1 MKVILLICG
10 LFFSIASWA
19 LNIDNA
25 DIKAAIE
32 DTRYDPYEIPQERK
46 YLQNLEYN
54 EPPTEGQLR
63 AFYILHA
70 LDVITTYEGLKS
82 DPNVREMNF
91 LFYNNDRPS
100 LGELLLFKSIVLPV
114 IANNVNSEVMQTS
127 NIMIAYAII
136 NNYEIYN

>member
-1 MKVILLICG
+1 MKVILLICV
-10 LFFSIASWA
+10 LFFSTTSWT
-19 LNIDNA
+19 NIDHI

-32 DTRYDPYEIPQERK
+32 DTRYDPYEIPEDRK
-46 YLQNLEYN
+46 YLQNLEYD
-54 EPPTEGQLR
+54 EPPTKGQLR

-82 DPNVREMNF
+82 DPNVKEMNF
-91 LFYNNDRPS
+91 LFYKNDRPS
-100 LGELLLFKSIVLPV
+100 LGELLVFKSMVLPI

-127 NIMIAYAII
+127 NIMVAYAII

>member
-10 LFFSIASWA
+10 LFFSTASWA

>member
-10 LFFSIASWA
+10 LFVSTASCA
-19 LNIDNA
+19 LNLDL
-25 DIKAAIE
+25 KAVIE
-32 DTRYDPYEIPQERK
+32 DTRYDPYEIPEERK
-46 YLQNLEYN
+46 YFQNLEYN
-54 EPPTEGQLR
+54 EPPTKGQLR